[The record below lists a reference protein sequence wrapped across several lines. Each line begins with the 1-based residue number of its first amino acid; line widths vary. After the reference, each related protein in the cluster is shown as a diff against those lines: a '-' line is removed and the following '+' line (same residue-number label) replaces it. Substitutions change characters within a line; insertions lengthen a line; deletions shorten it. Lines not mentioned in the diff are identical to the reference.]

1 MVQVTGDIL
10 FGICI
15 YINDSFL
22 LFVSSCYTC
31 AIFILIIY
39 YTIVQFSH
47 LFTFNKLS
55 YLSIYLCYRLHFPG
69 CIIRATSRMLHI
81 YLIQR
86 AIAHR

>member
-47 LFTFNKLS
+47 LFTFNILS
-55 YLSIYLCYRLHFPG
+55 YLYIYVIDYTFRDAQYVLQVSCYTF
-69 CIIRATSRMLHI
+69 T
-81 YLIQR
+81 
-86 AIAHR
+86 

>member
-1 MVQVTGDIL
+1 MVRVTGDIL

-55 YLSIYLCYRLHFPG
+55 YLCYRLQFSR
-69 CIIRATSRMLHI
+69 CIIRATSLMLHI

-86 AIAHR
+86 TIGHW